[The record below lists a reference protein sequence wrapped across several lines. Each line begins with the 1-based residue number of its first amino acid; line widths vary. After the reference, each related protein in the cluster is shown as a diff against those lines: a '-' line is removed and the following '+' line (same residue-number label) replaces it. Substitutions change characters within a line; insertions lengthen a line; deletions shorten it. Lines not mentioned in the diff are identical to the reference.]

1 MQGEN
6 GDLKN
11 RGMTDGGG
19 LKVEMNHLGGNVS
32 GGSGDKAGRTAIET
46 ADVPDSSIGEGMDI
60 TIQGVNGHVKKP
72 GGGGGSGVGS
82 GGGGGGDQDASRR
95 RSCNGVGD
103 EPDASAKKP
112 ALGVADAAAAA
123 ALDGEREPQ
132 NFCSDMSIGRGMDI
146 SICGDG
152 DTGNKESAMND
163 DDCGGGGS
171 WKYNGVH
178 KESSKEQVRT
188 TDVHCCIS
196 QRYKSSEFPP

>member
-1 MQGEN
+1 
-6 GDLKN
+6 
-11 RGMTDGGG
+11 MTDGGG

-32 GGSGDKAGRTAIET
+32 GGSGDKTGRAAIET
-46 ADVPDSSIGEGMDI
+46 ADFPDSSIGEGMDI

-72 GGGGGSGVGS
+72 GGGGGGS
-82 GGGGGGDQDASRR
+82 GGAGGGDQGDSRR
-95 RSCNGVGD
+95 RSCDGVGN

-112 ALGVADAAAAA
+112 ALGVADASAAA

-163 DDCGGGGS
+163 DDCGGGGGS

-178 KESSKEQVRT
+178 KESSKEQVRSLSHFGT
-188 TDVHCCIS
+188 FKVLFT
-196 QRYKSSEFPP
+196 